1 MARNL
6 FCHSFLA
13 LNCEKTGGDLECSR
27 LWPAVSLSPF
37 MQIADDTRIEVSS
50 NESGLMDLSFE
61 QDRYEWNTLT
71 HSQLARRR
79 RWGFSVFLSV
89 ALHGLVVAALCWPTA
104 PVFVKP
110 ELLARGEGGS
120 ATPLSAVLYVPND
133 LQLAVPQKPPLL
145 SLPASTQKKKQR
157 TRLRKRTNVLE
168 EAEKTPNPAEA
179 GSEQGSAYDGAS
191 SGDEVKPALPVTFQD
206 LKIYRSELP
215 SGLQGDVIVEITI
228 DAQGLVVAERLLQ
241 GLGHGVD
248 ERVIAVLRDWRYH
261 PATRNGVPIPS
272 KYDVHFHFPSS

>member
-1 MARNL
+1 
-6 FCHSFLA
+6 
-13 LNCEKTGGDLECSR
+13 
-27 LWPAVSLSPF
+27 
-37 MQIADDTRIEVSS
+37 
-50 NESGLMDLSFE
+50 MDLSFE

-71 HSQLARRR
+71 QSQPARRR
-79 RWGFSVFLSV
+79 RWGFSLVLSW
-89 ALHGLVVAALCWPTA
+89 AIHGLVAVVLCWPA
-104 PVFVKP
+104 MPVFVKP
-110 ELLARGEGGS
+110 MLLARGEGGS
-120 ATPLSAVLYVPND
+120 STPLSVVLYVPND
-133 LQLAVPQKPPLL
+133 LQLAAAEKPPLL
-145 SLPASTQKKKQR
+145 SLPASAQQKKQR
-157 TRLRKRTNVLE
+157 TKLRKRTNVVE

-179 GSEQGSAYDGAS
+179 GSEQGSAYDGLS
-191 SGDEVKPALPVTFQD
+191 SGDEVKPALPMTFQD

-248 ERVIAVLRDWRYH
+248 ERVIAVLRDWRYR

>member
-1 MARNL
+1 
-6 FCHSFLA
+6 
-13 LNCEKTGGDLECSR
+13 
-27 LWPAVSLSPF
+27 
-37 MQIADDTRIEVSS
+37 
-50 NESGLMDLSFE
+50 MDLSFE

-71 HSQLARRR
+71 QSQPARHR
-79 RWGFSVFLSV
+79 RWRFSVCLSS
-89 ALHGLVVAALCWPTA
+89 ALHGLVAVILCWPIS

-110 ELLARGEGGS
+110 MLLARGEGGS
-120 ATPLSAVLYVPND
+120 ATPLSTVLYVPND
-133 LQLAVPQKPPLL
+133 LQLAAAEKPPLL
-145 SLPASTQKKKQR
+145 SLPASAQKKQR
-157 TRLRKRTNVLE
+157 TKLHKRTNALQ
-168 EAEKTPNPAEA
+168 EAEKTSDPAEA
-179 GSEQGSAYDGAS
+179 GSKQGSAYDGAS
-191 SGDEVKPALPVTFQD
+191 SGDEVKPALPATFQD

-215 SGLQGDVIVEITI
+215 SGLQGDVIVEVTI